1 MTRRRHGRLRV
12 TETGLALPLVAW
24 LLLAGAP
31 GPGRA
36 AEPPPSIP
44 AARQVATWAL
54 AAGTVASPAPGVAPV
69 AGVDATVEAGL
80 RQVLDEALAA
90 NLELRAGAAGVS
102 QRVAA
107 LDQARARYLPV
118 LDFDARYSV
127 ADGGRTIEFPV
138 GDLLNPVYETLDQL
152 LVQSGQPAQF
162 PRVKNE
168 EIRLLLPQEQNTRLV
183 VAQPLYEP
191 RLGPTVQG
199 TQAQLNRAEAD
210 LSGLRSR
217 VIRDTKQAY
226 YEWLAAQQQL
236 AVFDTTL
243 ELARSNLAANESLYR
258 NGKITRDYV
267 YRAEADLLEIE
278 QQRLAVASRVA
289 IAQSYVNLLRNQSLE
304 APLPAATIDASTV
317 ARFRDRLVH
326 RVAGRRL
333 DAPALGD
340 VATGQRAEIQSLDAA
355 IAGSLA
361 EQDLARAA
369 FKPSL
374 AVGAE
379 AGIQGDDYGFGPDER
394 YVLASVMLR
403 WNAFRGGADQAALAE
418 ARALTEELRATRDLA
433 EQRVRLEVRR
443 AIENLSVAEASLV
456 TAEKRSEAASAAFRI
471 TERKRD
477 LGQVNQ
483 TDYIDGRKT
492 LTDAELNLNRVRTEF
507 LARIAELEY
516 AIGDRK
522 AADEEVQ

>member
-1 MTRRRHGRLRV
+1 MTNHYTRRRV
-12 TETGLALPLVAW
+12 TETGIALPLIGWA
-24 LLLAGAP
+24 LFAAP
-31 GPGRA
+31 APA
-36 AEPPPSIP
+36 PANEP
-44 AARQVATWAL
+44 AAMSPAMPPAREVATRVL
-54 AAGTVASPAPGVAPV
+54 AAPDPSAANANASV
-69 AGVDATVEAGL
+69 AGVATVEAGL

-90 NLELRAGAAGVS
+90 NLELRAGQAGVA

-138 GDLLNPVYETLDQL
+138 GDLLNPVYATLDDL

-183 VAQPLYEP
+183 LAQPVYDP
-191 RLGPTVQG
+191 RLGPTVEG
-199 TQAQLNRAEAD
+199 TRAQLNRAEAD
-210 LSGLRSR
+210 FGGLRAR

-236 AVFDTTL
+236 GVFDATL

-258 NGKITRDYV
+258 NGKVTRDFV

-278 QQRLAVASRVA
+278 QQRLSVASRVT
-289 IAQSYVNLLRNQSLE
+289 IAQSYVNLLRNQPLE
-304 APLPAATIDASTV
+304 APIPDATIDGATV
-317 ARFRDRLVH
+317 ARYRERLV
-326 RVAGRRL
+326 RRIAGRRL

-361 EQDLARAA
+361 QQDLARAA
-369 FKPSL
+369 FKPAL

-379 AGIQGDDYGFGPDER
+379 AGIQGEDYGFGPDER
-394 YVLASVMLR
+394 YVLASVVLR
-403 WNAFRGGADQAALAE
+403 WNTFRGGADQAALAE
-418 ARALTEELRATRDLA
+418 ARALTDELRATRDLA
-433 EQRVRLEVRR
+433 EQQVRLQVQR
-443 AIENLSVAEASLV
+443 AIEQLSVAEASLN
-456 TAEKRSEAASAAFRI
+456 TAEKRAEAAGAAFRI
-471 TERKRD
+471 TARKRD

-483 TDYIDGRKT
+483 TDFIDARKT
-492 LTDAELNLNRVRTEF
+492 QTDADLNLNRVRTEF
-507 LARIAELEY
+507 LARIADLEF
-516 AIGDRK
+516 AIGDRR
-522 AADEEVQ
+522 AADEELQ

>member
-1 MTRRRHGRLRV
+1 MTKHYTRRRV
-12 TETGLALPLVAW
+12 TETGIALPLIGWA
-24 LLLAGAP
+24 LFAAP
-31 GPGRA
+31 APA
-36 AEPPPSIP
+36 PANEP
-44 AARQVATWAL
+44 AAMSPAMPPAREVATRVL
-54 AAGTVASPAPGVAPV
+54 AAPDPSAANANSSV
-69 AGVDATVEAGL
+69 AGVASVEAGL

-90 NLELRAGAAGVS
+90 NLELRAGQAGVA

-138 GDLLNPVYETLDQL
+138 GDLLNPVYATLDDL

-183 VAQPLYEP
+183 LAQPVYDP
-191 RLGPTVQG
+191 RLGPTVEG
-199 TQAQLNRAEAD
+199 TRAQLNRAEAD
-210 LSGLRSR
+210 FGGLRAR

-236 AVFDTTL
+236 GVFDATL

-258 NGKITRDYV
+258 NGKVTRDFV

-278 QQRLAVASRVA
+278 QQRLAVASRVT
-289 IAQSYVNLLRNQSLE
+289 IAQSYVNLLRNQPLE
-304 APLPAATIDASTV
+304 APIPDATIDGATV
-317 ARFRDRLVH
+317 ARYRERLV
-326 RVAGRRL
+326 RRIAGRRL

-361 EQDLARAA
+361 QQDLARAA
-369 FKPSL
+369 FKPAL

-379 AGIQGDDYGFGPDER
+379 AGIQGEDYGFGPDER
-394 YVLASVMLR
+394 YVLASVVLR
-403 WNAFRGGADQAALAE
+403 WNTFRGGADQAALAE
-418 ARALTEELRATRDLA
+418 ARALTDELRATRDLA
-433 EQRVRLEVRR
+433 EQQVRLQVQR
-443 AIENLSVAEASLV
+443 AIEQLSVAEASLN
-456 TAEKRSEAASAAFRI
+456 TAEKRAEAAGAAFRI
-471 TERKRD
+471 TARKRD

-483 TDYIDGRKT
+483 TDFIDARKT
-492 LTDAELNLNRVRTEF
+492 QTDADLNLNRVRTEF
-507 LARIAELEY
+507 LARIADLEF
-516 AIGDRK
+516 AIGDRR
-522 AADEEVQ
+522 AADEELQ